1 MAALAQA
8 TAPPAARS
16 LPVLAERAV
25 LRAMEAVAAVLV
37 VAEVAILLMGVVS
50 RFVFDRPLVW
60 SDELASL
67 LFLWLAMIGAAIALS
82 RGAHMRLSTVTA
94 MLSPA
99 WRLRFDALAVGVP
112 LVFLALL
119 FSPARDYVE
128 DQSFIETPA
137 LSWPGSIRAY
147 AMLAGI
153 GLMLLISALKLQHL
167 EQLDHLRWTRT
178 KIRMRKDPPAP
189 SVS

>member
-16 LPVLAERAV
+16 LPVLAEHAV

-37 VAEVAILLMGVVS
+37 VAEVVILLMGVVS

-67 LFLWLAMIGAAIALS
+67 LFLWLAMVGAAIALS
-82 RGAHMRLSTVTA
+82 RGAHMRLSTITA
-94 MLSPA
+94 MMSPA
-99 WRLRFDALAVGVP
+99 WRLRLDALAVGVP

-119 FSPARDYVE
+119 FSPRRGTT
-128 DQSFIETPA
+128 SRT
-137 LSWPGSIRAY
+137 RA
-147 AMLAGI
+147 
-153 GLMLLISALKLQHL
+153 SSK
-167 EQLDHLRWTRT
+167 RR
-178 KIRMRKDPPAP
+178 R
-189 SVS
+189 